1 MATFYSEQ
9 VTKLNAVP
17 SEVLNVDES
26 HGKIRTCRFDYDQ
39 VAEGAADSVIQ
50 LCKLPA
56 GRVRVLGK
64 ESAVYHNLTTG
75 TVDLD
80 VGWAAH
86 TDFDGADVVADEDGL
101 DDNIDCETAGV
112 IRLGTVAAVLAEGQ
126 SKVFES
132 QEGVIITATIKT
144 AVIAAD
150 DSLRG
155 YIAYILD

>member
-9 VTKLNAVP
+9 MTKLRAVP
-17 SEVLNVDES
+17 AIPLNVDES
-26 HGKIRTCRFDYDQ
+26 HGKIRTCRFDYEQ
-39 VAEGAADSVIQ
+39 VAEGAAGTVIQ

-56 GRVRVLGK
+56 GRVRVLGQ
-64 ESAVYHNLTTG
+64 ESQLYHNLTTG

-86 TDFDGADVVADEDGL
+86 VDFDGDAVVADEDGL
-101 DDNIDCETAGV
+101 DDNIDCESAGV
-112 IRLGTVAAVLAEGQ
+112 IHLGTVAAVLAEAQ

-132 QEGVIITATIKT
+132 QEGIIITATVKT

-150 DSLRG
+150 DTLKG
-155 YIAYILD
+155 YISYILD

>member
-1 MATFYSEQ
+1 M
-9 VTKLNAVP
+9 
-17 SEVLNVDES
+17 
-26 HGKIRTCRFDYDQ
+26 
-39 VAEGAADSVIQ
+39 
-50 LCKLPA
+50 
-56 GRVRVLGK
+56 
-64 ESAVYHNLTTG
+64 YHNLTTG

>member
-9 VTKLNAVP
+9 VTKLDAVP
-17 SEVLNVDES
+17 AEVLDVDQS
-26 HGKIRTCRFDYDQ
+26 HGKVRICRFDYDQ

-56 GRVRVLGK
+56 GRVRILGYL
-64 ESAVYHNLTTG
+64 SALYHNLTTD

-86 TDFDGADVVADEDGL
+86 TDFDGTAVAADEDGL

-112 IRLGTVAAVLAEGQ
+112 VSLGSVAAVLAQCQ
-126 SKVFES
+126 SKVLES
-132 QEGVIITATIKT
+132 QTGVVITASVKT

-155 YIAYILD
+155 HIAYVLD